1 MPRKIQGYDELI
13 ELLGEVASRAAA
25 LQRDAIAA
33 SKSVQSVARLREQ
46 GADPLLVSRLRET
59 MADKLA
65 NLAFRLWIMEKFNPA
80 LYGLTKLSLKV
91 RVDLRGI
98 ARRAKKNER
107 RNWEDSPVPLGEDF
121 ADVCKLRRP
130 R

>member
-13 ELLGEVASRAAA
+13 ELLGEVVSRAAA

-46 GADPLLVSRLRET
+46 GAGPLSVSRLRET

-65 NLAFRLWIMEKFNPA
+65 NLAFRLWTMEKFNPA
-80 LYGLTKLSLKV
+80 LYGLTRLSLKV
-91 RVDLRGI
+91 RVDLRGV
-98 ARRAKKNER
+98 ARSA
-107 RNWEDSPVPLGEDF
+107 RNMKEEIG
-121 ADVCKLRRP
+121 KLQLFP
-130 R
+130 